1 MSRRHTSA
9 SKRTAKPAQVT
20 RTKQSFDDQLR
31 RISDEKDDNSLIIPF
46 SLLVIASYLN
56 RLHFK
61 EIINERLRWDPA
73 QWKYSPGVLAQIMV
87 LSVFVPSRKKVAL
100 SRIHEAFAGIDLTY
114 LVGEKIDPETLND
127 DLFGQLLDRMYEY
140 GCSTLYRS
148 ISLTVRT
155 TFDLP
160 QNYFLH
166 SDTTSHVL
174 TGEYECSQSQEI
186 STVIKP
192 TYGVSKEKRADLKQI
207 MSGSVTDGDGL
218 VLFCHILDG
227 NTADCEYNNLMI
239 STLQSVYGDEFGE
252 YTYIAD
258 CKVLTEKNLKLIYK
272 GVKSGNP
279 VKIISCL
286 PDNFGGKLSEKMR
299 KIAYLENNWETLG
312 VCCQYPSG
320 NNSEPE
326 YWSRTY
332 QKDVFGHP
340 MWVHVYR
347 KKEAEKHLE
356 RYLNDERR
364 KFETDL
370 DVLTSKVFMCEPDA
384 RTELENFIKK
394 HKKSIFSAELSL
406 GSTTK
411 EKRPVGRPSK
421 IPKPSVIET
430 TWSFSAGEI
439 RGDEEKIERK
449 RRKIDSFCLLTSIS
463 PEEMNSREVLLN
475 YKRQNVVESM
485 FSLLKEPL
493 LASTIFLEK
502 PERIEVLM
510 TILYFSVLM
519 HGILQLITRNR
530 IEKLPKVPKIGPE
543 NRPLLRP
550 KSGTVLNILENFE
563 IVTVDGVLKKI
574 RSKQKKRSKQLD
586 LIMYLVDFDPAV
598 I

>member
-1 MSRRHTSA
+1 MSRRHNSA
-9 SKRTAKPAQVT
+9 NKRTAKPAHVI
-20 RTKQSFDDQLR
+20 RNKQSFDDQLR
-31 RISDEKDDNSLIIPF
+31 RISEEKEDNSLIIPL

-56 RLHFK
+56 RLRFK
-61 EIINERLRWDPA
+61 EIINERLRWDPS

-114 LVGEKIDPETLND
+114 LVGESIDPEDLND
-127 DLFGQLLDRMYEY
+127 DLFGQLLDRIHEY

-160 QNYFLH
+160 PNYFLH

-174 TGEYECSQSQEI
+174 TGEYECSSSQEI

-227 NTADCEYNNLMI
+227 NTADCEYNNLML
-239 STLQSVYGDEFGE
+239 SALQSVYGDEFGD

-272 GVKSGNP
+272 GRNP

-299 KIAYLENNWETLG
+299 KKAYDENKWESLG
-312 VCCQYPSG
+312 ICCNYPSG
-320 NNSEPE
+320 KNTEPE
-326 YWSRTY
+326 YRVRTY
-332 QKDVFGHP
+332 QKDVCGHP

-356 RYLNDERR
+356 RYLSEERK

-370 DVLTSKVFMCEPDA
+370 DALTSKEFMCEPDA
-384 RTELENFIKK
+384 LTELETFVKN
-394 HKKSIFSAELSL
+394 HKKSIYSSELSL
-406 GSTTK
+406 ESTTE

-421 IPKPSVIET
+421 IPKPPVIET

-439 RGDEEKIERK
+439 RSDEEKIERK

-463 PEEMNSREVLLN
+463 PEEMNNREVLLS

-485 FSLLKEPL
+485 FALLKESL

-502 PERIEVLM
+502 PERIEALM

-530 IEKLPKVPKIGPE
+530 IEKLPTAPKIGPE
-543 NRPLLRP
+543 NRPLIRP
-550 KSGTVLNILENFE
+550 KSNTVLNILENFE
-563 IVTVDGVLKKI
+563 FVTIDGVLKNI
-574 RSKQKKRSKQLD
+574 RSKQRKRSGQLD
-586 LIMYLVDFDPAV
+586 LMMYLVDFDPTV

>member
-1 MSRRHTSA
+1 MSRRHNSA
-9 SKRTAKPAQVT
+9 NKRTDKPAHVI
-20 RTKQSFDDQLR
+20 RNKQSFDDQLR
-31 RISDEKDDNSLIIPF
+31 RISEEKEDNSLIIPL

-56 RLHFK
+56 RLRFK
-61 EIINERLRWDPA
+61 EIINERLRWDPT

-114 LVGEKIDPETLND
+114 LVGESIDPEDLND
-127 DLFGQLLDRMYEY
+127 DLFGQLLDRIHEY

-160 QNYFLH
+160 PNYFLH

-174 TGEYECSQSQEI
+174 TGEYECSSSQEI

-227 NTADCEYNNLMI
+227 NTADCEYNNLML
-239 STLQSVYGDEFGE
+239 SALQSVYGDEFGD

-272 GVKSGNP
+272 GRNP

-299 KIAYLENNWETLG
+299 KNAYDENEWESLG
-312 VCCQYPSG
+312 ICCNYPSG
-320 NNSEPE
+320 KNTEPE
-326 YWSRTY
+326 YWVRTY
-332 QKDVFGHP
+332 QKDVCGHP

-347 KKEAEKHLE
+347 KKEAKKHLE
-356 RYLNDERR
+356 RYLSEELK

-370 DVLTSKVFMCEPDA
+370 DALTSKEFMCEPDA
-384 RTELENFIKK
+384 RTELETFVKK
-394 HKKSIFSAELSL
+394 HKKSIYSSELSL
-406 GSTTK
+406 ESTTE

-421 IPKPSVIET
+421 IPKPPVIET
-430 TWSFSAGEI
+430 TWSFSAGEV
-439 RGDEEKIERK
+439 RSDEEKIERK

-463 PEEMNSREVLLN
+463 PEEMNNREVLLN

-485 FSLLKEPL
+485 FALLKESL

-502 PERIEVLM
+502 PERIEALM

-530 IEKLPKVPKIGPE
+530 IEKLPTAPKIGPE
-543 NRPLLRP
+543 NRPLIRP
-550 KSGTVLNILENFE
+550 KSNTVLNILENFE
-563 IVTVDGVLKKI
+563 FVTIDGVLKNI
-574 RSKQKKRSKQLD
+574 RSKQRKRSGQLD
-586 LIMYLVDFDPAV
+586 LMMYLVDFDPTV